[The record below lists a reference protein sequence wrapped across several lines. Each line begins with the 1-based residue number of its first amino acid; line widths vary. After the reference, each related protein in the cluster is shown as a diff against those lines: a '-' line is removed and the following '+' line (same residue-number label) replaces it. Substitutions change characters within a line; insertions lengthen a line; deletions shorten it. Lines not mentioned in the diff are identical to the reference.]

1 MTRPLSDRMRQ
12 ALTDY
17 AKLTDDGRYAERVSD
32 IAHRYQMSQPALSR
46 AARKAGLS
54 RYLTN
59 R

>member
-1 MTRPLSDRMRQ
+1 MRQ